1 MKFIM
6 LVWALSWKMF
16 LKSRTNENVQQH
28 IGDKSLVFQLQTNN
42 GRICRQFVVG
52 DQKINSRWGKHNNP
66 TLRISFQDAKF
77 GAEVL
82 TAEWKTLA
90 FMEGFREEKIKVEGD
105 LTLFNWYVELGT
117 KLNS

>member
-16 LKSRTNENVQQH
+16 YKSRTSENVQQH
-28 IGDKSLVFQLQTNN
+28 IGDKDLVFQLQTNN
-42 GRICRQFVVG
+42 GLICRQFVVAK
-52 DQKINSRWGKHNNP
+52 QRIRSRWGKHSHP
-66 TLRISFQDAKF
+66 TLLISFRDAQF

-90 FMEGFREEKIKVEGD
+90 FMEGFREGKIKVEGD
-105 LTLFNWYVELGT
+105 LTLFNWYVELGS